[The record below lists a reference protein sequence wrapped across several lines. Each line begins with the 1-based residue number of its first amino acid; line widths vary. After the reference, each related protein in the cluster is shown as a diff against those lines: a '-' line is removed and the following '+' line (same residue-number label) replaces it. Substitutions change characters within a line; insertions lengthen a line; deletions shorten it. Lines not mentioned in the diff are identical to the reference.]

1 MKQTNTQRGMKKW
14 QPFNAL
20 EHYSDYI
27 NSTFVEKTKIE
38 KPVLSNEQ
46 IEDLNYKLTT
56 YNHDEVTITHF
67 KQGEIILTT
76 GIINKIDVP
85 NQILTINKTRI
96 LFTNLIKIELCF

>member
-27 NSTFVEKTKIE
+27 HSTYAEKRKLE
-38 KPVLSNEQ
+38 KPTLSAEQ
-46 IEDLNYKLTT
+46 IEDINFKLSS
-56 YNHDEVTITHF
+56 YNHDEVKITYY
-67 KQGEIILTT
+67 KQGEIIQTT

-85 NQILTINKTRI
+85 NQVLTINKTRI
-96 LFTNLIKIELCF
+96 LFTNLLKIDLCF